1 MSGSFRYSVAV
12 PAHGS
17 FDLKVAVPAPTL
29 NRRRSSTAAK
39 GSTESSTSTTVDS
52 IATTTAATDQ
62 QRQQV
67 APTVAAPTVTTVA
80 LRGMDPALKACF
92 PVVYSPS
99 GEDILTSGGSGEH
112 TSVRTVELQ
121 YMYINVS

>member
-17 FDLKVAVPAPTL
+17 HDLNVAVPPPTL

-39 GSTESSTSTTVDS
+39 GSSDSSAADIAVVDQH
-52 IATTTAATDQ
+52 Q
-62 QRQQV
+62 QQQQQQQV
-67 APTVAAPTVTTVA
+67 VPTVAARTVTTVA

-92 PVVYSPS
+92 PVVYSPA

-112 TSVRTVELQ
+112 TSVRTVELH
-121 YMYINVS
+121 YTYTNVS